1 MAFSPRF
8 RPRASILST
17 LYPLSALA
25 GIGAAVF
32 IASAHARSWA
42 TAPATFPV
50 ATGQQPMQAA
60 KPAPSQPETGFR
72 LDRFPP
78 QSDTAAFDSAFLEPL
93 SGYAQVRSAGF
104 GGWADTGMYI
114 VTQLG
119 RFPQVH
125 QVAAQGSDRRQ
136 LTFFPRRMS
145 GFYLNPNPALA
156 NFLYTQDDGGNE
168 QYRLRLYD
176 LKTGLSRV
184 LGCPPGRVD
193 DLIWNDSGSRFAYS
207 HTPAGTDRWDLRVGE
222 LSVEGG
228 KDTLVLSLP
237 GTWSAMEFSPDGRW
251 LLVQRYVSAS
261 NSELHVLSLTDGWLT
276 PLVTP
281 SKEAFVDH
289 AVWIRWPG
297 GRPAAAAKMAG
308 ENGDIPWAV
317 AYTSD
322 QASQG
327 AASQGAASQGA
338 GAQGAGAQD
347 AGAGDVTDGS
357 SSEGFHRVYLA
368 RPQTHGPSGPAPG
381 DAGPPPPEAL
391 SPMEP
396 WDVEWIQAA
405 PDRNS
410 LVYSLNQDGL
420 SSLYLLESGS
430 KQPRRL
436 QGIPPGVIGGIRFRP
451 GTKTAG
457 FAFTLNS
464 AAAPGDVYVYD
475 IAKSRSVRWTFS
487 EAGGLPPGRF
497 REAQLVRYPSGP
509 TSTGSATAAS
519 VPSPAASAA
528 PVAVPAWLFLPD
540 PKVFP
545 GPRPVLIQ
553 IHGGPEQQARPGFD
567 AFLQYAVAELGLAV
581 VQPNVR
587 GSSGYGR
594 AWLKADDGFQR
605 MSSVRDIGALLDWI
619 KTRPELDSSRVA
631 VSGRS
636 YGGFMS
642 LSSLIEYGGGG
653 SRDGG
658 NGGTGGSSGSGARG
672 RIRAGISTV
681 GITHFPSFLQKTSGY
696 RRDLRRAEYGD
707 ERNPRM
713 AAFLDSISPLTR
725 MDRIRAPLLL
735 IHGRNDPRV
744 PYSES
749 ERIFAALK
757 GRKVPVWF
765 LTFMEEGHAVR
776 DQDGQIAQW
785 RTMAEFLARNLGL
798 RPR

>member
-1 MAFSPRF
+1 MAFSL
-8 RPRASILST
+8 RPRSPAVILYP
-17 LYPLSALA
+17 LYPLYPRYPLHARYPLSARIA
-25 GIGAAVF
+25 IGMALIVAAT
-32 IASAHARSWA
+32 H
-42 TAPATFPV
+42 
-50 ATGQQPMQAA
+50 A
-60 KPAPSQPETGFR
+60 KPAPLPPEAGIR
-72 LDRFPP
+72 LDRFPL
-78 QSDTAAFDSAFLEPL
+78 QSDTAFDSAFLEPL
-93 SGYAQVRSAGF
+93 SAYAQVRSAGF
-104 GGWADTGMYI
+104 VGWADTGMYI
-114 VTQLG
+114 ATQLG

-125 QVAAQGSDRRQ
+125 KVAAPGADRRQ
-136 LTFFPRRMS
+136 LTFFPRRMA
-145 GFYLNPNPALA
+145 GFYLNPNPARA

-168 QYRLRLYD
+168 QFRLRLYD

-193 DLIWNDSGSRFAYS
+193 GLIWNDSGSRFAYS

-222 LSVEGG
+222 PAAEGG

-237 GTWSAMEFSPDGRW
+237 GTWAAMEFSPDGRW

-261 NSELHVLSLTDGWLT
+261 NAELHVLSLTDGWLT

-281 SKEAFVDH
+281 SKDAFVDH

-297 GRPAAAAKMAG
+297 GRPASVGKKAG
-308 ENGDIPWAV
+308 ANGDIPWAV

-322 QASQG
+322 QAVQG
-327 AASQGAASQGA
+327 AASQS
-338 GAQGAGAQD
+338 
-347 AGAGDVTDGS
+347 AGAGDGPGGDS
-357 SSEGFHRVYLA
+357 AAGFHRVYLA
-368 RPQTHGPSGPAPG
+368 RPQAHAPTGPAPD
-381 DAGPPPPEAL
+381 DAGPPAPVAL
-391 SPMEP
+391 SPAER

-410 LVYSLNQDGL
+410 LVYALNEDGV
-420 SSLYLLESGS
+420 SVLYLLESGS

-436 QGIPPGVIGGIRFRP
+436 LGIPPGVIGGIRFRP
-451 GTKTAG
+451 GAKAAE
-457 FAFTLNS
+457 FAFTLS
-464 AAAPGDVYVYD
+464 AASTPGEVYVYD
-475 IAKSRSVRWTFS
+475 VAKGRSARWTFS
-487 EAGGLPPGRF
+487 EPGGLPPGRF
-497 REAQLVRYPSGP
+497 REPQLIRYPSGP
-509 TSTGSATAAS
+509 AL
-519 VPSPAASAA
+519 AA
-528 PVAVPAWLFLPD
+528 PATVPAWLFLPD

-553 IHGGPEQQARPGFD
+553 IHGGPELQARPGFD

-642 LSSLIEYGGGG
+642 LSSLIEYGGSGG
-653 SRDGG
+653 SGSNGD
-658 NGGTGGSSGSGARG
+658 NGGSGGSAAKS
-672 RIRAGISTV
+672 RIRAGISAV

-707 ERNPRM
+707 EREPRM

-765 LTFMEEGHAVR
+765 LTFSEEGHAVR

-785 RTMAEFLARNLGL
+785 RTMAEFLARHLGL

>member
-1 MAFSPRF
+1 MAFSL
-8 RPRASILST
+8 RPRSPAGIF
-17 LYPLSALA
+17 YPLYLLRALHPFSARIA
-25 GIGAAVF
+25 IMIASGAAVF
-32 IASAHARSWA
+32 IAATDAKPSAPV
-42 TAPATFPV
+42 PATPAALARPV
-50 ATGQQPMQAA
+50 PAA
-60 KPAPSQPETGFR
+60 KPAPLQPEAGIR
-72 LDRFPP
+72 LDRFPL
-78 QSDTAAFDSAFLEPL
+78 QSDTAAFDSAFLEPI
-93 SGYAQVRSAGF
+93 SAYAQVRSAGF
-104 GGWADTGMYI
+104 VGWADTGMYI
-114 VTQLG
+114 ATQLG

-125 QVAAQGSDRRQ
+125 KVAGPGADRRQ
-136 LTFFPRRMS
+136 LTFFPRRMA
-145 GFYLNPNPALA
+145 GFYLNPNPARA

-176 LKTGLSRV
+176 LKTGLSRI
-184 LGCPPGRVD
+184 LACPPGRVD
-193 DLIWNDSGSRFAYS
+193 GLIWNDSGSRFAYS
-207 HTPAGTDRWDLRVGE
+207 HTPAGTDRWDLRAGE
-222 LSVEGG
+222 LSAEGG

-237 GTWSAMEFSPDGRW
+237 GTWAAMEFSPDGRW

-261 NSELHVLSLTDGWLT
+261 NAELHVLSLADGWLT

-297 GRPAAAAKMAG
+297 GRPASAGKRAG

-322 QASQG
+322 QAVQG
-327 AASQGAASQGA
+327 TGVQGTGAQSA
-338 GAQGAGAQD
+338 GAQGTVDSAA
-347 AGAGDVTDGS
+347 
-357 SSEGFHRVYLA
+357 GFHRIYLA
-368 RPQTHGPSGPAPG
+368 RPQAHAPTGPAPG
-381 DAGPPPPEAL
+381 DAGPPAPVAL
-391 SPMEP
+391 SPAEH

-410 LVYSLNQDGL
+410 LVYSLNQDGV
-420 SSLYLLESGS
+420 SVLYLLESGS

-451 GTKTAG
+451 GVKTAE
-457 FAFTLNS
+457 FAFTLS
-464 AAAPGDVYVYD
+464 AASTPGEVHVYD
-475 IAKSRSVRWTFS
+475 VAKGRSVRWTFS

-497 REAQLVRYPSGP
+497 REPQLIRYPSGP
-509 TSTGSATAAS
+509 APIASTPGAPTPTAS
-519 VPSPAASAA
+519 SPAA
-528 PVAVPAWLFLPD
+528 PITVPAWFFLPD

-553 IHGGPEQQARPGFD
+553 IHGGPELQARPGFD
-567 AFLQYAVAELGLAV
+567 PFLQYAVAELGLAV

-642 LSSLIEYGGGG
+642 LSSLIEYGGSGDG
-653 SRDGG
+653 WGKGG
-658 NGGTGGSSGSGARG
+658 NGGSDARV
-672 RIRAGISTV
+672 RIRAGISAV

-707 ERNPRM
+707 EREPRM

-765 LTFMEEGHAVR
+765 LTFPEEGHAVR

-785 RTMAEFLARNLGL
+785 RTMAEFLTRHLGL